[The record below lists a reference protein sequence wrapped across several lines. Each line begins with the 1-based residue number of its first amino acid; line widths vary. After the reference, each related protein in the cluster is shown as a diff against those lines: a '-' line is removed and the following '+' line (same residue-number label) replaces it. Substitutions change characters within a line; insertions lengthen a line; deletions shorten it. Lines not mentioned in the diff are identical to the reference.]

1 MVYAWCNLIF
11 GNQFARKF
19 PPLGRGGG
27 GKRRGWPP
35 FQLSPYGWT
44 GFHKKGFL
52 VAYRPNKMGLGF
64 KPNKPS
70 SCSWVKPKP
79 NLKTCLAHPIF
90 AKGKVAVFGKHT
102 LLPFSLALICPYFSI

>member
-1 MVYAWCNLIF
+1 MAINLPENF
-11 GNQFARKF
+11 HHWVGAVVEKEEVGPHFSSAHMDG
-19 PPLGRGGG
+19 LG
-27 GKRRGWPP
+27 
-35 FQLSPYGWT
+35 FI
-44 GFHKKGFL
+44 KKGFL
-52 VAYRPNKMGLGF
+52 VAYRPNKMGLGL